1 MLPTE
6 YEAVGPESGFAVG
19 EALQESKRFLTA
31 FSSASAV
38 GFAVLDD
45 ELRYQAINNCL
56 AIINGLPAKAH
67 LGVSVGEIFG
77 EVSEREATPSYHRV
91 LNFGQTSHFEIQNAV
106 LPTKG
111 ESRYWGLNVN
121 FPLRDRAGTVKQIGI
136 MVVEVTAQR
145 KLEEFLHKLAGEVR
159 HTQAREAFWLPG
171 ELRDSIDQYHTALA
185 VSLDLLVRDREKST
199 ELLAQ
204 SIEVLDQRI
213 NAMGTFVSN
222 VASALPIR

>member
-1 MLPTE
+1 
-6 YEAVGPESGFAVG
+6 
-19 EALQESKRFLTA
+19 
-31 FSSASAV
+31 
-38 GFAVLDD
+38 
-45 ELRYQAINNCL
+45 
-56 AIINGLPAKAH
+56 

-121 FPLRDRAGTVKQIGI
+121 FPLRDRAGIVRQIGI

-145 KLEEFLHKLAGEVR
+145 KLEEFLHKLADEVR
-159 HTQAREAFWLPG
+159 DTQAREAFWLPG
-171 ELRDSIDQYHTALA
+171 ELQDSIALYHTALA
-185 VSLDLLVRDREKST
+185 VSLDLLVRQREKSS

-204 SIEVLDQRI
+204 SVEVLDQRI
-213 NAMGTFVSN
+213 NAMGILVSN
-222 VASALPIR
+222 VISALLIR